1 MRKLKIIFGTSL
13 LVFILSSAGIVT
25 YFYFN
30 QDKIIRAF
38 VNEINNYLD
47 VEAKVEHINLNI
59 FEHWPFVAVE
69 LNNASIRGANCG
81 ISEPLLIVEKLSIL
95 ANPIAI
101 FKGDFNIRHIFL
113 ENGRIYIFRDQRCS
127 NYDIFKKDS
136 EGGDEINLER
146 IILSNIFL
154 DYESRIE
161 HQNFKFYSEKATISG
176 QIKENEIIADH
187 SGKWKVLALKSDNI
201 EFDSEEL
208 IELSHNFKMGLKS
221 KFILISDLKSSLY
234 GSNIEGEAVLDLL
247 GNQSEISFASKE
259 FQIDKLSAFLNQNAK
274 KYIND
279 YSIKGNFAFDIT
291 LNGNVSK
298 NNWACDLNIKTQSIK
313 LKLKNPEQGFRINE
327 LNANWTFSNLSN
339 WKSSILN
346 LQTIRG
352 KNDNSDFTASL
363 KIQDFNNPT
372 IKAQLFTSQK
382 VDLISKFLHL
392 PIKNNAKGTIDI
404 DLAYNGQL
412 PNKKSGFPKNAELSG
427 ILTLN
432 QVQFETIEPSVLIK
446 DMNGQLVYDNGLLTI
461 QSLLA
466 STVNSHFK
474 LDGTVSNSM
483 DYFLKENSRMFIETS
498 VTSDFIN
505 LEEWINDSDE
515 KNEYILKLPD
525 RIIHKHHLNIK
536 KLNFKRFKAQNINGD
551 LSIKNQTLHIDSVRM
566 NVAGGQIMVNMDLDA
581 RNPKR
586 IEWFTSGKLNSVFI
600 DSVFY
605 IFRDFNQ
612 EFIQQRHLEGQL
624 TASFTGFMISDDHLN
639 FDMDKHI
646 FSINSKVS
654 NGRLILF
661 EPLQAVSKFI
671 REDDLM
677 NLKFDELENEIFIK
691 NSLITLPKMSISSNV
706 RTINVQGTHT
716 FDNQINYDFEIPV
729 TREKIDR
736 DERFGQ
742 IKDDKSGKTKLL
754 IKLIGTSTDYKV
766 KYNEEALKENIK
778 TGIKEEVKELKKILK
793 NQKEEEEDLELD
805 EDEYFD
811 FN

>member
-1 MRKLKIIFGTSL
+1 MRKLKIIFGIL
-13 LVFILSSAGIVT
+13 VLVFILSSAGIVT

-30 QDKIIRAF
+30 QDKIIQAF
-38 VNEINNYLD
+38 VSEINNYLD
-47 VEAKVEHINLNI
+47 VEAKVEQIDLNI

-69 LNNASIRGANCG
+69 LKNASIRGANCG
-81 ISEPLLIVEKLSIL
+81 ISEPLLSLEKLSIL

-101 FKGDFNIRHIFL
+101 FKGDFNIRRIYL

-127 NYDIFKKDS
+127 NYNILKKNS
-136 EGGDEINLER
+136 EKGERVKLER
-146 IILSNIFL
+146 IILSNVFL

-161 HQNFKFYSEKATISG
+161 HQNFNFYAEKAIVSG
-176 QIKENEIIADH
+176 QINDNEIIADH
-187 SGKWKVLALKSDNI
+187 NGKWKVLKLKSDNFK
-201 EFDSEEL
+201 FDSEEL
-208 IELSHNFKMGLKS
+208 IELNHNFKMGLKS
-221 KFILISDLKSSLY
+221 KFILISNLKAYLY
-234 GSNIEGEAVLDLL
+234 SSNIEGEAVLDLL
-247 GNQSEISFASKE
+247 GNQSEISISSKE
-259 FQIDKLSAFLNQNAK
+259 FQIEKLNNFLNPEVK
-274 KYIND
+274 KYIVD
-279 YSIKGNFAFDIT
+279 YDLDGKFAFDIT
-291 LNGNVSK
+291 LNSNVSK
-298 NNWACDLNIKTQSIK
+298 NKWACDLTIKSQSIK
-313 LKLKNPEQGFRINE
+313 LKVKKPEQAIRIDE
-327 LNANWTFSNLSN
+327 LMANWKFSDLSK
-339 WKSSILN
+339 WKISSLN
-346 LQTIRG
+346 LQSIKG
-352 KNDNSDFTASL
+352 KNDNADFSASL
-363 KIQDFNNPT
+363 KIVDFNKPK

-382 VDLISKFLHL
+382 VELISSILNL
-392 PIKNNAKGTIDI
+392 PIKNNAQGIIDI
-404 DLAYNGQL
+404 DLSYNGLL
-412 PNKKSGFPKNAELSG
+412 PNKKSGFPQGAELSG

-432 QVQFETIEPSVLIK
+432 EIQFETIEPSVLIK
-446 DMNGQLVYDNGLLTI
+446 DMNGQLVYDNGLLTV
-461 QSLLA
+461 QSLQA
-466 STVNSHFK
+466 STVKSDFK
-474 LDGTVSNSM
+474 LSGTVSNSM
-483 DYFLKENSRMFIETS
+483 DYFLRENSRMFIETS

-525 RIIHKHHLNIK
+525 RIYHKHHLNIK

-551 LSIKNQTLHIDSVRM
+551 LSIKNQTLQIDSVRM
-566 NVAGGQIMVNMDLDA
+566 NVAGGQIMINMDLDA

-586 IEWFTSGKLNSVFI
+586 IEWFTSGNLKNVYI

-605 IFRDFNQ
+605 IFKNFNQ

-624 TASFTGFMISDDHLN
+624 TASFTGFMISDDHLKFN
-639 FDMDKHI
+639 TDKHI
-646 FSINSKVS
+646 FSINSSIS

-677 NLKFDELENEIFIK
+677 NLKFEELENEIFIK
-691 NSLITLPKMSISSNV
+691 NSLITLPKMSISSNI

-716 FDNQINYDFEIPV
+716 FDNHINYDFEIPV

-736 DERFGQ
+736 DERFGK

-778 TGIKEEVKELKKILK
+778 TGIKKEVKELQKILK